1 MNLVLCVL
9 AALVAD
15 VPVDVAAPVAVAVAV
30 DVDVDVDVP
39 VADVR
44 HARGLAQTYEVRDGK
59 LWVTP
64 QGQAPA
70 LFLGTGKAPG
80 SDADVVAVFADED
93 LFFVVATADGLLHH
107 HESGVFDS
115 LWGLPSL
122 PFTRATLASPVDVT
136 SLRPGQMAYSMRHK
150 NVLFYEDGR
159 GQQFFW
165 GNAGCTTLWVLAD
178 DGRRIL
184 LGDPWLPP
192 DFSRELLTP
201 DDGRARLL
209 SIAASASVLFV
220 VDDAGRFFTRF
231 TDYDAF
237 GGTPFYDY
245 RYDAFDVEAL
255 KGTDPRS
262 ELQTRALPL
271 PGWHEEP
278 APPASRLTRRI
289 AIAQTG
295 VGNAA
300 RELVVVGEQDGVPG
314 LFHKALAAKA
324 WTFVANDVDVDA
336 ADVIDVAA
344 SRPGVRPARSY
355 SGFARGSGAVD
366 GVFARTDDF
375 DFARDR
381 FALDVFVDGDA
392 VVVDVD
398 AVDAWTVLTLN
409 NPRDDPV
416 APKLLKATL
425 TVRDEAKVSARTR
438 ARLRELFHGDLAR
451 PFAFAIVAN
460 QHELRLFPT
469 SYPWNVARAR
479 LELVLRAD
487 ENAIARDRL
496 ALAPARAIAKAHGV
510 DVDAATVC
518 ADAAAVDRAAS
529 AVVAFR
535 DRWRNNAALVSALE
549 GLLPAGTLLADA
561 ASVVS
566 TARFWMREARWL
578 TGLELHLPAVLAAQ
592 SVAARGVVS
601 DSAKDVDDVLRRL
614 QRCTR

>member
-1 MNLVLCVL
+1 MTIPALVLAFSAI
-9 AALVAD
+9 AAA
-15 VPVDVAAPVAVAVAV
+15 
-30 DVDVDVDVP
+30 VDVDVP
-39 VADVR
+39 VADAR
-44 HARGLAQTYEVRDGK
+44 HARGLAQTYEVKDGK

-64 QGQAPA
+64 QGGAPV
-70 LFLGTGKAPG
+70 LFGGTGKAPG
-80 SDADVVAVFADED
+80 SDKDVVAVFADED

-115 LWGLPSL
+115 MWGLPTL
-122 PFTRATLASPVDVT
+122 PFTRDTLASPVDVNA
-136 SLRPGQMAYSMRHK
+136 LRPGQMAYSMRHK
-150 NVLFYEDGR
+150 NVLFYEDAR

-165 GNAGCTTLWVLAD
+165 GNAGCTTLWVLSD

-192 DFSRELLTP
+192 DFSREILTP
-201 DDGRARLL
+201 DDGRARVL

-245 RYDAFDVEAL
+245 RYDAFAVEGL

-271 PGWHEEP
+271 PGWHEQP

-314 LFHKALAAKA
+314 LFHKPLAAPA
-324 WTFVANDVDVDA
+324 WTFVAKDADALDVDA
-336 ADVIDVAA
+336 ADVIDVAQ
-344 SRPGVRPARSY
+344 SQPGPRPARSY
-355 SGFARGSGAVD
+355 SGFARGDSVD
-366 GVFARTDDF
+366 GVFARTADF

-381 FALDVFVDGDA
+381 FALEVVVDGDA
-392 VVVDVD
+392 VVVAVD
-398 AVDAWTVLTLN
+398 AVDAWTVLTLA
-409 NPRDDPV
+409 NPRDDPF

-425 TVRDEAKVSARTR
+425 TVRDPAKVSARTR
-438 ARLRELFHGDLAR
+438 ARLAEVFHGDLGR

-479 LELVLRAD
+479 LEFVLRAD
-487 ENAIARDRL
+487 DNAIARDRL
-496 ALAPARAIAKAHGV
+496 ALRPARAIAKAHGV
-510 DVDAATVC
+510 DVDAAEAC
-518 ADAAAVDRAAS
+518 ADAAAVARVVDD
-529 AVVAFR
+529 VVAYR
-535 DRWRNNAALVSALE
+535 ARWQANARLTSALE
-549 GLLPAGTLLADA
+549 ALLPAGTLAADA

-566 TARFWMREARWL
+566 TARFWLREARWL

-592 SVAARGVVS
+592 SVAARGVVD
-601 DSAKDVDDVLRRL
+601 DSANDVDDVLRRL
-614 QRCTR
+614 RRCAPTDRR